1 MRERKRK
8 SENQL
13 CQNMTTKTKTTNRI
27 QTNKTKGQSQM
38 GQIHDSGR
46 NQTVAVRSLVQTA
59 NMIAIQAAAAN
70 MLKGLLENGQDNELK
85 PLGEGT

>member
-1 MRERKRK
+1 
-8 SENQL
+8 
-13 CQNMTTKTKTTNRI
+13 
-27 QTNKTKGQSQM
+27 M

-46 NQTVAVRSLVQTA
+46 NQTVAVSFVQTA